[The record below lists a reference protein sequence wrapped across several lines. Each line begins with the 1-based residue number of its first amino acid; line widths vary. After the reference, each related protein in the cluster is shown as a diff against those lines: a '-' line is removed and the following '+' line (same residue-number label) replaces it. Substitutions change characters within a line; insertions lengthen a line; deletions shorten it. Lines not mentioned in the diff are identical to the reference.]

1 VKRLWAWIVAVEV
14 ALLAA
19 YAAWDAGNSIPLLA
33 SRVTWLALVFAAFDL
48 SIAASINGVR
58 AFRTS
63 TTTSPWLS
71 VLAGFAVFLVA
82 CALLALFVVFG
93 IPRN

>member
-1 VKRLWAWIVAVEV
+1 VKGLWTWIVAGEV

-19 YAAWDAGNSIPLLA
+19 YAAWDSASSIPLLA

-48 SIAASINGVR
+48 SIAAWTNGVR

-63 TTTSPWLS
+63 ASTSPWLS
-71 VLAGFAVFLVA
+71 ILAGIAVFIVA
-82 CALLALFVVFG
+82 CALLALFVEFA